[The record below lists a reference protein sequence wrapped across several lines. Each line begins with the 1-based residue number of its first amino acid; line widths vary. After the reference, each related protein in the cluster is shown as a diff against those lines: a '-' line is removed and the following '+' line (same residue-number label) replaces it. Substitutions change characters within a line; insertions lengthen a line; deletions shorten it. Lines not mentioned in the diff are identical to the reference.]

1 MDDGASADAP
11 SSSNSRAVQQE
22 AALTSTRA
30 RSEWSSSVLFD
41 TNPATSQRQDKVG
54 QFTRRQA
61 FAATAP
67 RRMSMNFN
75 ARQQNMRRMTVAVG
89 LNYSGAGSVRRAQ
102 IDRKLFAALF
112 TAMIH
117 RESNF
122 NPNAVSPVGA
132 QGLGQLMPGT
142 ARELGVENAF
152 SASENLDGAAR
163 YLTSMLDKFGSA
175 ELALAAY
182 NAGPGAVQKYG
193 GVPPYRETQ
202 QYIADI
208 FHAIGR
214 KPSFAADAPSM
225 PARNIVATRANGSLE
240 LASSR

>member
-1 MDDGASADAP
+1 MEDGASADPP
-11 SSSNSRAVQQE
+11 SSSERMP
-22 AALTSTRA
+22 AAQKTRLAQTRA
-30 RSEWSSSVLFD
+30 RSQWSSAILFD
-41 TNPATSQRQDKVG
+41 IGRAPVG
-54 QFTRRQA
+54 QRKNIGRSARQPA
-61 FAATAP
+61 LAATAP
-67 RRMSMNFN
+67 RPLSMKFN
-75 ARQQNMRRMTVAVG
+75 SRQQNMRRMTVAVG
-89 LNYSGAGSVRRAQ
+89 LNYSAADSVKRAR
-102 IDRKLFAALF
+102 IDGKLFAALF

-122 NPNAVSPVGA
+122 DPNAVSPVGA

-202 QYIADI
+202 QYIVDI
-208 FHAIGR
+208 FHAVGR
-214 KPSFAADAPSM
+214 KPSFAADASST
-225 PARNIVATRANGSLE
+225 PAGKT
-240 LASSR
+240 LARRRS